1 MNKVLR
7 ILSVLTLCV
16 PLIALAPQASEAA
29 PASWAIGTSSSGSSP
44 YKLGANLAKALSGKQ
59 SAVTLSAQA
68 TAGFNENLFLVAA
81 GEIPMAMITSLDL
94 TDAYNERK
102 AYAGNPQFKKLR
114 RMFLYAV
121 EHGHQF
127 VRADSDIKVF
137 MDIKGRKF
145 NMNTPA
151 SITSIRNDN
160 MLAAF
165 GLSRKDVKV
174 VEIAT
179 SGAFD
184 AIRDNVADMSAN
196 GMSIGN
202 ASLME
207 LASSVPIRLIEIPED
222 VFPKFKELMGG
233 SVDYGV
239 IPAGS
244 YNGQTEDV
252 KTWVGYNLLFTSEDV
267 DEEAIYAITKAYWE
281 SLPELEAMDRGFKLV
296 TKELAPFGPQDV
308 PLHPGVVR
316 YFKEVGFLK

>member
-1 MNKVLR
+1 MNNVLR
-7 ILSVLTLCV
+7 ILGVAALCLSLT
-16 PLIALAPQASEAA
+16 AGMTQASEAA
-29 PASWAIGTSSSGSSP
+29 AANWAIGTSSSGSSP
-44 YKLGANLAKALSGKQ
+44 YKLGANLAKVLSGKQ

-81 GEIPMAMITSLDL
+81 GEIPLGMITSLDL
-94 TDAYNERK
+94 TDAYNGRK
-102 AYAGNPQFKKLR
+102 AYEGNPQFKKLR

-127 VRADSDIKVF
+127 VRADSDIKEF

-207 LASSVPIRLIEIPED
+207 LSSSVPIRLIEIPED
-222 VFPKFKELMGG
+222 VFPKFKELMAG

-239 IPAGS
+239 IPGGT
-244 YNGQTEDV
+244 YKGQDTDV
-252 KTWVGYNLLFTSEDV
+252 KTWVGYNLLFTSADA
-267 DEEAIYAITKAYWE
+267 DENTIYELTKAYWE
-281 SLPELEAMDRGFKLV
+281 NLAELEAMDRGFKLV
-296 TKELAPFGPQDV
+296 KPELATFGPQDV
-308 PLHPGVVR
+308 PMHPGVEK
-316 YFKEVGFLK
+316 YFREVGFIK

>member
-1 MNKVLR
+1 MNKAFR
-7 ILSVLTLCV
+7 ILSVFALCL
-16 PLIALAPQASEAA
+16 PLLALAPQTAGA
-29 PASWAIGTSSSGSSP
+29 ASWAIGTSSSGSSP
-44 YKLGANLAKALSGKQ
+44 YKLGANLAKVLSGKQ
-59 SAVTLSAQA
+59 SAAVLSAQA

-81 GEIPMAMITSLDL
+81 GEIPVGMITSLDL

-127 VRADSDIKVF
+127 VRADSDIKTF
-137 MDIKGRKF
+137 MDIKGKKF

-160 MLAAF
+160 LLAAF
-165 GLSRKDVKV
+165 GMSRKDVKV

-196 GMSIGN
+196 GMSVGN

-207 LASSVPIRLIEIPED
+207 LSSSVPIRLIEIPED
-222 VFPKFKELMGG
+222 VFPKFKELMAG
-233 SVDYGV
+233 SVDLGV
-239 IPAGS
+239 IPGGT
-244 YNGQTEDV
+244 YKGQDTDV
-252 KTWVGYNLLFTSEDV
+252 KTWVGYNLLFTSEDA
-267 DEEAIYAITKAYWE
+267 DENTIYAITKAYWE
-281 SLPELEAMDRGFKLV
+281 NLPDLEAMDRGFKLV
-296 TKELAPFGPQDV
+296 NKDLATFGPQDV
-308 PLHPGVVR
+308 PLHPGVEK
-316 YFKEVGFLK
+316 YFKEVGFVK